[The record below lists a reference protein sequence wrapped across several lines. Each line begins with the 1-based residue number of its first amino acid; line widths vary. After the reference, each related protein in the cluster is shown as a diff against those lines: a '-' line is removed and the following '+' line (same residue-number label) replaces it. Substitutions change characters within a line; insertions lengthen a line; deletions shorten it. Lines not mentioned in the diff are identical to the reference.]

1 MGKLAAFIPV
11 LTLFCAYWQSAEGN
25 RGYSYADCTHVKGDS
40 AHEYSGSRCFCYS
53 SGTVIKWKDICS
65 TFKVNVT
72 SDEDV
77 FVVFPIETRNCHHP
91 DNLLTVTNCFVEHY
105 WPSTIQREKSL
116 DIPLVDEDVCF
127 MTKSARSNTVYTLH
141 VSKKGLNG
149 LCLLLF
155 VCGLAL
161 FFRAGNIC
169 RSSLFFYTAG
179 VSLGVI
185 AIFVLLT
192 LILRNFIPKRGLF
205 LVLLGAGSSLSYIGI
220 QRLLSEWDDIVTEHG
235 IELLVYVLISGL
247 FSFAVCYKHGPITNK
262 HTLNFMTLCMQVVG
276 MVLLYY
282 GITFP
287 PAYYV
292 LIAVLLCLKILPL
305 VWSLLV
311 GICRLFCSFISLFR
325 RKKRS
330 TVRLLTEEEYREQGE
345 IHTRASLDELR
356 EHCNKPGFPAW
367 DTVLR
372 LRSPQKFAEF
382 LRNGSHIIQE
392 ELQSHEN
399 QYGLGGA
406 YYENVLFN
414 SSSSDTQSQRG
425 DAEDSSEDELV
436 RNNPAT
442 LNNVPSPA
450 AVYAPAV
457 CPYPPATYA
466 PQPEPMDPEDQDFF

>member
-1 MGKLAAFIPV
+1 MGKCAAFIPV
-11 LTLFCAYWQSAEGN
+11 LTLLCAYWQSAEGN
-25 RGYSYADCTHVKGDS
+25 RGYSYPDCTYVKGDS

-72 SDEDV
+72 SAEDV
-77 FVVFPIETRNCHHP
+77 LVVFPMETRNCHHP
-91 DNLLTVTNCFVEHY
+91 DDLLTVTYCFVEHY
-105 WPSTIQREKSL
+105 WPSTIQRETSL

-141 VSKKGLNG
+141 VSKKRLNG
-149 LCLLLF
+149 MCLLLF

-220 QRLLSEWDDIVTEHG
+220 QKVLSEWDDIVTEHG

-262 HTLNFMTLCMQVVG
+262 HTLNFMTWCMQVAG

-311 GICRLFCSFISLFR
+311 WICRLFCSFISLFR

-406 YYENVLFN
+406 YYENALFN

-436 RNNPAT
+436 RNSPAT
-442 LNNVPSPA
+442 LNNLPSP

-457 CPYPPATYA
+457 CPYPPVTYT